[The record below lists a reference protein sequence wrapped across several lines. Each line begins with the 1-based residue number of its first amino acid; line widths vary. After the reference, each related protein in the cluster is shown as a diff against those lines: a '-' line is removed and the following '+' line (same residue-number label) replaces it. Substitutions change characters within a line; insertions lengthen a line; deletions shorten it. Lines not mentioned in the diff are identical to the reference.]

1 MVPVRK
7 MSRVYATCTE
17 RPSHGAFKTGFYCF
31 GCISLS
37 GNKNALCMAKNAK
50 FDLFLMQGR
59 CRLVENGKIYEKS
72 DS

>member
-1 MVPVRK
+1 MPPAQNAPLSGLLR
-7 MSRVYATCTE
+7 R
-17 RPSHGAFKTGFYCF
+17 GF
-31 GCISLS
+31 IVLAVDTLS